1 MAQLIKAGDAKDL
14 QLPGRRSLEILSS
27 KLGSDA
33 VSLRLV
39 EIPVPSPDT
48 PPRKHHFHSN
58 HEECIYI
65 LSGKGRTMADSWE
78 YALRPGDTILIPPKE
93 KHVTLNTGNDPLL
106 MLCFFPT
113 GCVSETKA

>member
-1 MAQLIKAGDAKDL
+1 MAQLIKTGDAKDL

-39 EIPVPSPDT
+39 EIPVRLPDA
-48 PPRKHHFHSN
+48 PPRKHHFHSD

-65 LSGKGRTMADSWE
+65 LSGEGRTVADSGE
-78 YALRPGDTILIPPKE
+78 YVLGPGDTILIPPGE
-93 KHVTLNTGNDPLL
+93 KHVTLNTGDGPLL

>member
-1 MAQLIKAGDAKDL
+1 MVQLIKAGDAKDL

-39 EIPVPSPDT
+39 EIPVRLPDA
-48 PPRKHHFHSN
+48 PPRKHHFHSD

-65 LSGKGRTMADSWE
+65 LSGEGRTVADSGE
-78 YALRPGDTILIPPKE
+78 YVLGPGDTILIPSGE
-93 KHVTLNTGNDPLL
+93 KHVTLNTGGEPLL

>member
-1 MAQLIKAGDAKDL
+1 MARLIKAGDAKDL

-27 KLGSDA
+27 RLGSDA

-39 EIPVPSPDT
+39 EIPVASLAT
-48 PPRKHHFHSN
+48 PPRKHHFHSD

-65 LSGKGRTMADSWE
+65 LSGEGRTIADSGE
-78 YALRPGDTILIPPKE
+78 YALGPGDTILIPPGE
-93 KHVTLNTGNDPLL
+93 KHVTRNTGDEPLL

>member
-39 EIPVPSPDT
+39 EIPVASPAT
-48 PPRKHHFHSN
+48 PPGNITFTVIMRNAFTFFREKAERCPIAGN
-58 HEECIYI
+58 MLLDQVI
-65 LSGKGRTMADSWE
+65 L
-78 YALRPGDTILIPPKE
+78 
-93 KHVTLNTGNDPLL
+93 
-106 MLCFFPT
+106 F
-113 GCVSETKA
+113 

>member
-39 EIPVPSPDT
+39 EILV
-48 PPRKHHFHSN
+48 RN
-58 HEECIYI
+58 N
-65 LSGKGRTMADSWE
+65 
-78 YALRPGDTILIPPKE
+78 LIR
-93 KHVTLNTGNDPLL
+93 LNLL
-106 MLCFFPT
+106 HQ
-113 GCVSETKA
+113 

>member
-39 EIPVPSPDT
+39 EIPVRLPDAL
-48 PPRKHHFHSN
+48 PRKHHFHSD

-65 LSGKGRTMADSWE
+65 LSGEGRTVADSGE
-78 YALRPGDTILIPPKE
+78 YALGPGDTILIPPGE
-93 KHVTLNTGNDPLL
+93 KHVTLNTGDGALL